1 MSIILNKLISR
12 GLKKPD
18 AEIIFDNK
26 KTLVRGPS
34 DTGKSYIRDCLW
46 YLLGGDKLPKEL
58 PQGKGYDSLM
68 LEISCPNN
76 DVYTIKRSLF
86 GGGTEIFP
94 VGIHSIEGENAL
106 PDEVGTL
113 LVGLSGAKDKL
124 ILRSASKK
132 MSMTGADLRH
142 WSLLSQPAMI
152 SEDPPTGVF
161 TDRPQRKSAF
171 ALFLT
176 GQDDSSVVLNQ
187 PKDEKIKVKALLA
200 ATEADIA
207 RVELELPKDNS
218 KLEIEAALVKIDTTL
233 DYLSEQQ
240 IKRSGKLRAIHQSL
254 VALISDLAVEEKRL
268 TKSMLMASRFSLLDE
283 KYNSDLQRLHAVSDG
298 IAVFEKLESH
308 PCLLCGASIEEQVAK
323 SDDATEAAE
332 KQRIAMEVEARKITS
347 LRIGL
352 SDAIKQENKVISE
365 IQEGID
371 GLKKEIIRLSE
382 EEVSEID
389 RGTLE
394 LSADPKSLA
403 EKRTEYSA
411 QIKIFD
417 EMERLLAAK
426 EKLNA
431 LIPAKK
437 TKAIK
442 RQTDI
447 DALEVGKLAK
457 EFLHAWGFTQISSV
471 DLNADECDLR
481 IDGRNRLTYGAG
493 KRAIFL
499 ASMAIA
505 LMHHAL
511 KNNYPHLGVV
521 VLDSPIKSYAD
532 PVDNHDATVSL
543 AVVRDSFYNWLS
555 NWNGPGQIVVLENEP
570 IQRDTAS
577 RLKPIEFT
585 GLSNIGRTGF
595 YPANSDK

>member
-1 MSIILNKLISR
+1 MSIILKKLISR
-12 GLKKPD
+12 GLNKPD
-18 AEIIFDNK
+18 AEIIFDNH

-76 DVYTIKRSLF
+76 DVYTIKRSVF
-86 GGGTEIFP
+86 GGGAEIFP
-94 VGIHSIEGENAL
+94 VGIQSIDGENTL
-106 PDEVGTL
+106 PDEIGTL

-200 ATEADIA
+200 AIETDIT
-207 RVELELPKDNS
+207 RVVLDIPKDKS
-218 KLEIEAALVKIDTTL
+218 KLEIEEALIKIDVTL

-240 IKRSGKLRAIHQSL
+240 IERSSRLRAIHQSF
-254 VALISDLAVEEKRL
+254 VEAINELAIEEKRL

-283 KYNSDLQRLHAVSDG
+283 KYNSDLQRLSAVSDG
-298 IAVFEKLESH
+298 IAVFEMLENH
-308 PCLLCGASIEEQVAK
+308 PCLLCGTPIEEQIAK
-323 SDDATEAAE
+323 NIDASDAAE
-332 KQRIAMEVEARKITS
+332 KQRTAMEAEAKKIKS
-347 LRIGL
+347 LRVGL
-352 SDAIKQENKVISE
+352 LEAIKRENEVISE
-365 IQEGID
+365 IQEEINK
-371 GLKKEIIRLSE
+371 LKREIGRLSE
-382 EEVSEID
+382 EEKSEIN

-403 EKRTEYSA
+403 EKRTDYSA
-411 QIKIFD
+411 QIKVFD

-426 EKLNA
+426 EKLSA

-442 RQTDI
+442 RQTDV
-447 DALEVGKLAK
+447 DALEIGKLAK
-457 EFLHAWGFTQISSV
+457 QFLHAWGFTQINTV
-471 DLNADECDLR
+471 ELNADECDLR
-481 IDGRNRLTYGAG
+481 IDGRDRLTYGAG

-499 ASMAIA
+499 ASMTIA
-505 LMHHAL
+505 LMHHAM
-511 KNNYPHLGVV
+511 KSDYPHLGVV

-532 PVDNHDATVSL
+532 PDNKQDATVSL
-543 AVVRDSFYNWLS
+543 AVVRDSFYDWLS
-555 NWNGPGQIVVLENEP
+555 NWTGPGQIIILENEP
-570 IQRDTAS
+570 IQKDTAS

-585 GLSNIGRTGF
+585 GLSNKGRTGF
-595 YPANSDK
+595 YPIN